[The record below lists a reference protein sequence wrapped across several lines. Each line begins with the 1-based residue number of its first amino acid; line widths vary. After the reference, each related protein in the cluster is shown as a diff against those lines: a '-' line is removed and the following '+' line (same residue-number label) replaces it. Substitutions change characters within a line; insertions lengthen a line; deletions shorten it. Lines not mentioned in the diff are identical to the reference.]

1 MLPPFL
7 VSSNYSLASFSS
19 TITQFVVKDGL
30 HNDPSLNELDLSSFE
45 CLQEIDIGNGCFQS
59 VVSVRIVSLKQLVRV
74 TIGENCFN
82 GKEKPQKCKSW
93 AFQLKSCPKLLEL
106 KIGNG
111 SFCNYSIC
119 QIEDMPLLTLIT
131 IGDDM
136 SELGCFGYSS
146 LELKSCVLSRVIMT
160 RHASITFSFDREKRV
175 LSLCACRF

>member
-1 MLPPFL
+1 MLSPFL
-7 VSSNYSLASFSS
+7 VSSNNSLASFSL

-30 HNDPSLNELDLSSFE
+30 YNNPSLTELDLRSFE
-45 CLQEIDIGNGCFQS
+45 CLQEIDIGNDCFQS

-74 TIGENCFN
+74 TIGDNCFDGSGN
-82 GKEKPQKCKSW
+82 PQKCESW

-106 KIGNG
+106 KIGND

-119 QIEDMPLLTLIT
+119 QIEDMSSLALIT

-136 SELGCFGYSS
+136 NELGCFRYSS
-146 LELKSCVLSRVIMT
+146 LELMGRVLSRVIMT

-175 LSLCACRF
+175 LSL

>member
-1 MLPPFL
+1 MLSPFL
-7 VSSNYSLASFSS
+7 VSSNNSLASFSS

-30 HNDPSLNELDLSSFE
+30 YNNPSLTELDLRSFE
-45 CLQEIDIGNGCFQS
+45 CLQEIDIGNDCFQS

-74 TIGENCFN
+74 TIGDNCFDGSGN
-82 GKEKPQKCKSW
+82 PQKCESW

-106 KIGNG
+106 KIGND

-119 QIEDMPLLTLIT
+119 QIEDMSSLALIT

-136 SELGCFGYSS
+136 NELGCFRYSS
-146 LELKSCVLSRVIMT
+146 LKLKGCVLSRVIMT

-175 LSLCACRF
+175 LSL

>member
-1 MLPPFL
+1 MQSRFPTPI
-7 VSSNYSLASFSS
+7 YDIPTFSS

-30 HNDPSLNELDLSSFE
+30 HNNPSLNELDLSRFKR
-45 CLQEIDIGNGCFQS
+45 LQEIDIGNDCFQS

-82 GKEKPQKCKSW
+82 GKGNGQGCRYW
-93 AFQLKSCPKLLEL
+93 TFQLKSCPQLLEL
-106 KIGNG
+106 KIGNN
-111 SFCNYSIC
+111 SFCNYGIC
-119 QIEDMPLLTLIT
+119 QIEDMPFLTLIT

-136 SELGCFGYSS
+136 NELGCFRYSS
-146 LELKSCVLSRVIMT
+146 LKLMGCVLSRVIMT